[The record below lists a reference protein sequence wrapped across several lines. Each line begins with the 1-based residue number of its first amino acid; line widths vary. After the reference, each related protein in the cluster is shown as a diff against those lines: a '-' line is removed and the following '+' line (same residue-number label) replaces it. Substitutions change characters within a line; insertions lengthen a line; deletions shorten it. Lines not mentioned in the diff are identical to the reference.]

1 MRSPEE
7 IQARIAWLEGGRNV
21 MLAYLDLKQDN
32 SDWHGVQDAGSDLR
46 DIEAELLGLRWVLGG

>member
-1 MRSPEE
+1 MRSPDE
-7 IQARIAWLEGGRNV
+7 IQTRIAWLEGGRAV

-46 DIEAELLGLRWVLGG
+46 DIEAELLGLRWVLGD